1 MRALAGPA
9 MLLVMAGAFLVH
21 RSLSKEDAPARDF
34 LELELAAA
42 DADHTGTCYSL
53 STVLIANRA
62 LSSAVRTWT
71 TPRDDAWTLVLDDV
85 TQGFGGP
92 ARIFQKFTF
101 EKHGEQVHLVS
112 MEGSEGLTTAL
123 EDNIDALLE
132 APHERHS
139 TPVDRC
145 LKSTATGYRFVPRR

>member
-21 RSLSKEDAPARDF
+21 RSLSKEEAPARDF

-42 DADHTGTCYSL
+42 GAERTGTCYSL
-53 STVLIANRA
+53 GTVLIANRVFSGA
-62 LSSAVRTWT
+62 ARTWT
-71 TPRDDAWTLVLDDV
+71 APRNDAWTLMLDDV
-85 TQGFGGP
+85 TQGSGGP

-101 EKHGEQVHLVS
+101 EKHGEQVQLVS
-112 MEGSEGLTTAL
+112 MEASEGLTTAL
-123 EDNIDALLE
+123 EENVDALLE
-132 APHERHS
+132 APNERHS

-145 LKSTATGYRFVPRR
+145 LKAAATGYHFVPRR